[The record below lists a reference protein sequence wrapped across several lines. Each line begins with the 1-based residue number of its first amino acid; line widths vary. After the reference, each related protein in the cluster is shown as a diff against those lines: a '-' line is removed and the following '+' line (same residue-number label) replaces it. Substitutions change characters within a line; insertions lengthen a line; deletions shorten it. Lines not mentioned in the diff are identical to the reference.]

1 MSLATCARTM
11 GFVVGLGQVVAACG
25 QNTPDRLGFALPT
38 SSFVIS
44 SKNSAWRQVPDTV
57 LIPNMVCG
65 GPQALAT
72 DCCAPPFPIP
82 SIDCEQYPVACDPTS
97 NFCALTF
104 DVEVGTK
111 VDLVAQVPEVGAVD
125 GRVFTSVSLLSLS
138 TSASNLGALPIRS
151 ANLYIAP
158 GDVGGSSNP
167 AAVLLSRVELTEGA
181 TPATPTP
188 EGRQAFAA
196 LARDYRAPFSL
207 WLSAH
212 LVVPNGSTPS
222 GTVTFTAHAQAEAVY

>member
-25 QNTPDRLGFALPT
+25 QNTPDRLSFALPT
-38 SSFVIS
+38 SSFVLS
-44 SKNSAWRQVPDTV
+44 SDSPAWRQVPDTV
-57 LIPNMVCG
+57 SIPNMVCG

-72 DCCAPPFPIP
+72 DCCAPPNPIP
-82 SIDCEQYPVACDPTS
+82 SIDCEQYPVACDPTT

-104 DVEVGTK
+104 DMEVGTE
-111 VDLVAQVPEVGAVD
+111 VDLVARVAEVGAVE
-125 GRVFTSVSLLSLS
+125 GRIFASVSLLSLS
-138 TSASNLGALPIRS
+138 TSASNVPALPIRS

-158 GDVGGSSNP
+158 GDVSGSSNP
-167 AAVLLSRVELTEGA
+167 AAVLLSRVELTAGS

-222 GTVTFTAHAQAEAVY
+222 GTVTFTVDAHAEARY